1 MYFCRLVQG
10 PGSFCKG
17 NVISDCILSQF
28 ELNLEEGIVMIAL
41 SEVME
46 KIITVGDD
54 WWQSLFRV
62 VELASVFRLLSRCS
76 FESGLKNIGVK
87 SSIVSF

>member
-10 PGSFCKG
+10 PGSFRKG

-28 ELNLEEGIVMIAL
+28 ELNLEEGIVRIAR
-41 SEVME
+41 SEVKQ

-54 WWQSLFRV
+54 
-62 VELASVFRLLSRCS
+62 C
-76 FESGLKNIGVK
+76 
-87 SSIVSF
+87 